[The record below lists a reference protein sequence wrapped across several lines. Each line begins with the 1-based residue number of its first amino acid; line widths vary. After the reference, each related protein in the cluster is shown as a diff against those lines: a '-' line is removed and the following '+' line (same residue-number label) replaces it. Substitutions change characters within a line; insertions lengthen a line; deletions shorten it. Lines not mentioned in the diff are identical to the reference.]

1 MCDKSA
7 HTHDDE
13 ITSLWNHPCW
23 VTTSSQYAIQHRHHE
38 FVSRRCVTSGIALP
52 CRRGVGWW
60 GSLSKALFPRPRTA
74 FLLTAATISCPPPGD
89 VDDLPPVERFQ
100 PFVAFHIALT
110 TRQIG
115 ASCASGDG
123 SAAFTSMMTPP
134 SPVPFLVCTSWR
146 HVLALM
152 GTSVLRTWCARPCF
166 ISLTVAADG
175 NECEAARTMAR
186 HARAPASRKHVCR
199 EKGVDGSPGQKS
211 AGAGRRTQ

>member
-115 ASCASGDG
+115 ASCARLTHVV
-123 SAAFTSMMTPP
+123 AFRFSFEYQVP
-134 SPVPFLVCTSWR
+134 SLPNSLLVVKNEYSKD
-146 HVLALM
+146 
-152 GTSVLRTWCARPCF
+152 
-166 ISLTVAADG
+166 IS
-175 NECEAARTMAR
+175 
-186 HARAPASRKHVCR
+186 S
-199 EKGVDGSPGQKS
+199 
-211 AGAGRRTQ
+211 